1 MVLKKVGIRVLII
14 QVIRK
19 FDEDEVFALA
29 SQLAYSLVLAFFPF
43 LIFLMTI
50 IGFLKLDS
58 TQVLLTLKAL
68 LPDNAFNLISNTV
81 LDIVSYQNGNL
92 LSFSLILSIWSAST
106 GFTAVIRG
114 LNRAYNEKE
123 KRGYI
128 KVKLISILC
137 TFGMTFVIIL
147 ALVML
152 VFGNVIN
159 GVLVKYSYFG
169 GNLLYVLWSTLRYV
183 IIIVA
188 MIFVFAALY
197 HYTPSKRLTWSEVM
211 PGAIFSTV
219 GWLVVS
225 LGFSYYVNN
234 FANYSRLYG
243 SIGAVIVLM
252 TWIFLS
258 SNIILIGGE
267 INAILSLNRMRA
279 KL

>member
-106 GFTAVIRG
+106 GFAAVIRG

-197 HYTPSKRLTWSEVM
+197 HYTPSKRLTWREVM
-211 PGAIFSTV
+211 PGAIFSTI

-267 INAILSLNRMRA
+267 INAILSLNRIRA